1 MIATELINQVTI
13 LVLQNPILLAGRT
26 LMVAGVSS
34 LLPTLSVIAVNTLG
48 FMTGGVLKG
57 K

>member
-34 LLPTLSVIAVNTLG
+34 LLPTLSVIAVKTLG